1 MVAVVYAALL
11 VSVATTLY
19 LDSGDVL
26 KKLPAGAAAF
36 LTLTTFLGGA
46 FVVAVLVALVLVA
59 IQLVRRYLRM
69 RKLRLVGKPASE
81 RHSKSNPPDL

>member
-26 KKLPAGAAAF
+26 KKLPAGAATF

-59 IQLVRRYLRM
+59 IQLIRRQLQM
-69 RKLRLVGKPASE
+69 RESRGAGSRKPASE
-81 RHSKSNPPDL
+81 RHLKSDL